1 MSEQKATPATPL
13 DNQMPTPPA
22 DGEAITTMDN
32 QMPTP
37 PSKGE
42 AITTM
47 DNQMPAPPALDL
59 DGDGK

>member
-1 MSEQKATPATPL
+1 MSEEKATAAKPM

-22 DGEAITTMDN
+22 KDD
-32 QMPTP
+32 
-37 PSKGE
+37 

-59 DGDGK
+59 DGK